1 MKLFS
6 VFKNFLPSFLMNFC
20 ILCIWQLFVEF
31 IYLGIVLVKNIFLKE
46 LVILATR
53 SFTISDWSRC
63 AARHQH
69 GSWRRNFLQLF
80 LLFFKALIF
89 KKIVKNFVNPNT
101 KGSLNVTCVEYKLAE
116 QFHICERFIRYISR
130 LFIHAIENGSP
141 LRISTENV
149 YYFQKKEEEGDK
161 STV

>member
-31 IYLGIVLVKNIFLKE
+31 IYCFSQKYILKE
-46 LVILATR
+46 LVILATC
-53 SFTISDWSRC
+53 SFTIIDWSCC